1 LIAAKNARQHL
12 MNLRD
17 APIRQKLTVAIM
29 VTSTVAVFLTA
40 AAFIGHEVRTFRQT
54 LAENSQTIAR
64 ITAAQSSGAVD
75 GENENDCRKIL
86 SRLNSEP
93 SILLA
98 ALYGRHDKLL
108 ARYPESAAV
117 RSFPAVPAA
126 KEYSIEHGAV
136 SIFVPVRQD
145 ARMVGKLY
153 LKWDLSPAYRRFRWD
168 AGILALMLIGSLA
181 VARAISAV
189 LQRRISGPIL
199 ELADTARAVSV
210 NRDYSVRAKK
220 HDSDELGLLTDAFNQ
235 MLAQIHTQDEAL
247 RKNEDKVRRAL
258 QSAEAATKEVQALNA
273 ELEDRVTSRT
283 AELAAANQELE
294 AFAYS
299 VSHDLRAP
307 LRHIDAY
314 ARALEDEMEKNP
326 AAARQSISR
335 IRLGAQNMG
344 RLVDDLL
351 KLSRIGRVELKLAT
365 VRLNSV
371 VEEVLVELKP
381 ELANRDVEWRIAEL
395 PSATVDPG
403 LIKQVFANLISN
415 AIKFT
420 RPRARA
426 VIEIGTELVDG
437 ATAVFI
443 RDNGVGFNMK
453 GAHKLFGVFQRLHG
467 VEDFEGSGVGLHTVQ
482 RIVQLHGGKIQA
494 NAELD
499 KGATFHFTLKG
510 IEAARSV

>member
-1 LIAAKNARQHL
+1 
-12 MNLRD
+12 
-17 APIRQKLTVAIM
+17 
-29 VTSTVAVFLTA
+29 
-40 AAFIGHEVRTFRQT
+40 
-54 LAENSQTIAR
+54 
-64 ITAAQSSGAVD
+64 
-75 GENENDCRKIL
+75 
-86 SRLNSEP
+86 
-93 SILLA
+93 
-98 ALYGRHDKLL
+98 
-108 ARYPESAAV
+108 
-117 RSFPAVPAA
+117 
-126 KEYSIEHGAV
+126 
-136 SIFVPVRQD
+136 
-145 ARMVGKLY
+145 
-153 LKWDLSPAYRRFRWD
+153 
-168 AGILALMLIGSLA
+168 
-181 VARAISAV
+181 
-189 LQRRISGPIL
+189 
-199 ELADTARAVSV
+199 
-210 NRDYSVRAKK
+210 
-220 HDSDELGLLTDAFNQ
+220 
-235 MLAQIHTQDEAL
+235 
-247 RKNEDKVRRAL
+247 
-258 QSAEAATKEVQALNA
+258 
-273 ELEDRVTSRT
+273 
-283 AELAAANQELE
+283 
-294 AFAYS
+294 
-299 VSHDLRAP
+299 LRAP

-453 GAHKLFGVFQRLHG
+453 GAHKLFGVFQRLHR

>member
-1 LIAAKNARQHL
+1 
-12 MNLRD
+12 M
-17 APIRQKLTVAIM
+17 VIM
-29 VTSTVAVFLTA
+29 LTSTVVLFLTA
-40 AAFIGHEVRTFRQT
+40 AVFIGHEVRTFRQT
-54 LAENSQTIAR
+54 LAENSRTIAR

-75 GENENDCRKIL
+75 RENENDCRKIL

-98 ALYGRHDKLL
+98 ALYGRHGKML
-108 ARYPESAAV
+108 AHYPESADV
-117 RSFPAVPAA
+117 GSFPGVPVT
-126 KEYSIEHGAV
+126 KEYLIEHGAV
-136 SIFVPVRQD
+136 SIFVPVRQED
-145 ARMVGKLY
+145 RIVGELY
-153 LKWDLSPAYRRFRWD
+153 LKWDLSPVYRRFRWD
-168 AGILALMLIGSLA
+168 AGILALMLIGSLGI
-181 VARAISAV
+181 ARAISDV

-199 ELADTARAVSV
+199 ELADTARVVSV

-220 HDSDELGLLTDAFNQ
+220 HGNDELGLLTDAFNQ

-247 RKNEDKVRRAL
+247 RKNEEQLRRAL
-258 QSAEAATKEVQALNA
+258 QSAEAAAEEVQALNT

-314 ARALEDEMEKNP
+314 ARILEDETGKNP
-326 AAARQSISR
+326 ADARQYVSR
-335 IRLGAQNMG
+335 IRLGVQNMG

-351 KLSRIGRVELKLAT
+351 KLSRVGRVELKPGT
-365 VRLNSV
+365 VRLNTI
-371 VEEVLVELKP
+371 VEEVLAELKP
-381 ELANRDVEWRIAEL
+381 EVANRDIEWRIAEL

-420 RPRARA
+420 RPRARG
-426 VIEIGTELVDG
+426 VIEIGTELMDG

-453 GAHKLFGVFQRLHG
+453 SADKLFGVFQRLH
-467 VEDFEGSGVGLHTVQ
+467 
-482 RIVQLHGGKIQA
+482 RGK
-494 NAELD
+494 NS
-499 KGATFHFTLKG
+499 KGAALACTPSSALSSFM
-510 IEAARSV
+510 AAKSGSMPNWTKAQLSILLSKALRRRGWRRKAAPVW